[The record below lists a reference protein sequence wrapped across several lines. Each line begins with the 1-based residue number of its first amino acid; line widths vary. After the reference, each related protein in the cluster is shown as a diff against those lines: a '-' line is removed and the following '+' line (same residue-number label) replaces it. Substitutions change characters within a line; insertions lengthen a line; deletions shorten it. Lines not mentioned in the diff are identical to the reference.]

1 MASMST
7 TDALWVTLGYS
18 AQVVFALRFLWQWL
32 ISERRKE
39 SVVPVSFWYLSL
51 IGGLMLTVY
60 AVFRNPVLV
69 PAQAAG
75 LAIYARNL
83 ILIRKGSRNSFLN
96 LCLIGGGSVLLYGGF
111 RYASNLITSW
121 ESVQIT
127 GWHVFV
133 LVGQF
138 IFAMRFVWQWIVSE
152 KRGEC
157 VIPPGFW
164 YLSLIGG
171 TMITIYCA
179 IWDWVLLPGQAA
191 GLPIYARNLILL
203 FRASQRQRAASH
215 QSPTTLESA
224 TDSRRAA

>member
-7 TDALWVTLGYS
+7 TDILWVTLGYS
-18 AQVVFALRFLWQWL
+18 AQVVFALRFLLQWL
-32 ISERRKE
+32 LSERRKE

-60 AVFRNPVLV
+60 AVFRSPVMV

-83 ILIRKGSRNSFLN
+83 ILIRKGNRNSLLN

-111 RYASNLITSW
+111 RYASNLLTAW

-127 GWHVFV
+127 GWHVFA

-191 GLPIYARNLILL
+191 GLPIYIRNLMLL
-203 FRASQRQRAASH
+203 YWVNPRSTDASNQGPS
-215 QSPTTLESA
+215 TLEPTS
-224 TDSRRAA
+224 DSRRAA